1 MSIQPDV
8 AADVKIVKA
17 DLENKKHALD
27 IVKIVDLFARDPMGQ
42 DEPLD
47 EEIRVDMIA
56 EMKKLPTTMT
66 YIAYNED
73 KPMGIVTCFL
83 GFSTFTAS
91 KTFKIHD
98 VVVHPDARGM
108 GIGTKLLDHVKDEA
122 EKMGCSKITLE
133 VREDNP
139 AQKLYER
146 EGFEFGEPRWW
157 YMTQSLN

>member
-56 EMKKLPTTMT
+56 EMK
-66 YIAYNED
+66 
-73 KPMGIVTCFL
+73 
-83 GFSTFTAS
+83 
-91 KTFKIHD
+91 
-98 VVVHPDARGM
+98 
-108 GIGTKLLDHVKDEA
+108 
-122 EKMGCSKITLE
+122 
-133 VREDNP
+133 
-139 AQKLYER
+139 
-146 EGFEFGEPRWW
+146 
-157 YMTQSLN
+157 